1 MRVRGAAGSAWSV
14 GLACARLAPTRRL
27 EWWQFDMTWMIIK
40 SLEVVGLAKNVK
52 LPTEAQ
58 KRRLLIQP
66 SA

>member
-1 MRVRGAAGSAWSV
+1 
-14 GLACARLAPTRRL
+14 
-27 EWWQFDMTWMIIK
+27 MTWMIIK